1 MQFILSVLVF
11 TTFWGIM
18 LSLIYTLLFLFENFP
33 EGTTIGVG
41 CIVYIVTY
49 LMYDFKSSKET
60 GMVTELVGGPVDGL
74 VKHLNEPLPKHFY
87 IPMCA
92 GFGKGYKKIKY
103 VFRGYD
109 TKEGVKVAKFDFTQ
123 E

>member
-1 MQFILSVLVF
+1 
-11 TTFWGIM
+11 
-18 LSLIYTLLFLFENFP
+18 
-33 EGTTIGVG
+33 
-41 CIVYIVTY
+41 
-49 LMYDFKSSKET
+49 
-60 GMVTELVGGPVDGL
+60 MVTELVGGPVDGL
-74 VKHLNEPLPKHFY
+74 VKHLREPLPKHLY

-92 GFGKGYKKIKY
+92 GFGQGYKKIRY